1 MGTFVSMSME
11 DTRKVIKTLS
21 VARRPSPSTP
31 LFTPFFLFVQLSSKS
46 AKVGRGNLH
55 CPLQLIFALY
65 RPPKTL
71 KARIENALP
80 FLWSVD
86 YTVATTLPWYFW
98 GMDRSSQ
105 VKLDLI
111 LRARGACRRKRPPR
125 LGCGAGRAIS
135 WRALASEAIHLSAH
149 PI

>member
-11 DTRKVIKTLS
+11 DTQKVIKTS
-21 VARRPSPSTP
+21 FVARRPSPSTP

-80 FLWSVD
+80 FMWSMD
-86 YTVATTLPWYFW
+86 YTRGHHSAVVFLVY
-98 GMDRSSQ
+98 GQ
-105 VKLDLI
+105 V
-111 LRARGACRRKRPPR
+111 
-125 LGCGAGRAIS
+125 
-135 WRALASEAIHLSAH
+135 LASKVGPDLTGQGRL
-149 PI
+149 P

>member
-1 MGTFVSMSME
+1 MPME
-11 DTRKVIKTLS
+11 ATQKLTATSL
-21 VARRPSPSTP
+21 ARPKPSPSTP

-86 YTVATTLPWYFW
+86 YTVATTLP
-98 GMDRSSQ
+98 
-105 VKLDLI
+105 
-111 LRARGACRRKRPPR
+111 
-125 LGCGAGRAIS
+125 
-135 WRALASEAIHLSAH
+135 
-149 PI
+149 